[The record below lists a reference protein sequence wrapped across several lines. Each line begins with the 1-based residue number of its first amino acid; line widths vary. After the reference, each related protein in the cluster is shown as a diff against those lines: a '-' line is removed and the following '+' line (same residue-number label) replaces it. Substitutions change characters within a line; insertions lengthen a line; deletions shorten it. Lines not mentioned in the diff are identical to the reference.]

1 MFTANN
7 KKKRYQWQTVEPQQK
22 PKHKIQLVAGQYLR
36 IYLFYNTHLGSY
48 TEPAGHL
55 VHYSH
60 LIWSRIGTKGVLI
73 PS

>member
-36 IYLFYNTHLGSY
+36 MYLILLTHLGSY

-55 VHYSH
+55 VYYSH
-60 LIWSRIGTKGVLI
+60 LIWSHIGTKGLLI